1 MSKNLV
7 MILAGGEGRRLYP
20 LTRDRAKPA
29 VPFGGH
35 YRIIDFVLSNFV
47 NSGYFK
53 IKVLTQFMSESLN
66 KHVANGWRLSP
77 TIGHYID
84 CVPAQMRTGESW
96 FKGTADAIYQNSNII
111 EDENPDLV
119 FVFGGDHIYKMDVR
133 QMEQYHLQKN
143 ADVTIATVPY
153 PLQEASS
160 FGIVA
165 VDSNWQVIG
174 FQEKPK
180 NPKPI
185 PDRENYALV
194 SMGNYI
200 FKKDILIQA
209 LKKDAKKEGDHD
221 FGKNI
226 MPELFKSARVFAYDF
241 SANNVPGVE
250 AREKGY
256 WRDVGTI
263 DAYWEANMDLVSV
276 SPQLNLYNH
285 QWPIRTAPS
294 YLPPAK
300 FVFANIK
307 EERVGYATDSL
318 ISEGCIVSGGRVNS
332 CILSPGVRI
341 NSFSSVDES
350 ILMDGVNIGRY
361 SQIRRAIIDKDVDI
375 PPKSRIGF
383 DLEKD
388 KKRFFVTEKGIVVVP
403 KKTRFG
409 SSEASS

>member
-165 VDSNWQVIG
+165 VDSN
-174 FQEKPK
+174 
-180 NPKPI
+180 
-185 PDRENYALV
+185 
-194 SMGNYI
+194 
-200 FKKDILIQA
+200 
-209 LKKDAKKEGDHD
+209 
-221 FGKNI
+221 
-226 MPELFKSARVFAYDF
+226 
-241 SANNVPGVE
+241 
-250 AREKGY
+250 
-256 WRDVGTI
+256 
-263 DAYWEANMDLVSV
+263 
-276 SPQLNLYNH
+276 
-285 QWPIRTAPS
+285 
-294 YLPPAK
+294 
-300 FVFANIK
+300 
-307 EERVGYATDSL
+307 
-318 ISEGCIVSGGRVNS
+318 
-332 CILSPGVRI
+332 
-341 NSFSSVDES
+341 
-350 ILMDGVNIGRY
+350 
-361 SQIRRAIIDKDVDI
+361 
-375 PPKSRIGF
+375 
-383 DLEKD
+383 
-388 KKRFFVTEKGIVVVP
+388 
-403 KKTRFG
+403 
-409 SSEASS
+409 

>member
-7 MILAGGEGRRLYP
+7 MILAGGEGRRLFP

-53 IKVLTQFMSESLN
+53 LKILTQFMSESLN
-66 KHVANGWRLSP
+66 KHVSSGWRLSP
-77 TIGHYID
+77 TLGHYID

-96 FKGTADAIYQNSNII
+96 FKGTADAIYQNINII
-111 EDENPDLV
+111 EDEDPDLV

-133 QMEQYHLQKN
+133 LIENYHMEKD
-143 ADVTIATVPY
+143 ADITIAAVPY
-153 PLQEASS
+153 PLQEASN
-160 FGIVA
+160 FGVIV
-165 VDSNWQVIG
+165 VDPNWQIIG

-180 NPKPI
+180 NPTPI
-185 PDRENYALV
+185 PGQPDFALV

-200 FKKDILIQA
+200 FKKEVLLRA
-209 LKKDAKKEGDHD
+209 LKKDAQKEGDHD

-226 MPELFKSARVFAYDF
+226 IPDLVKTAKVFAYDF
-241 SANNVPGVE
+241 STNKVPGLE
-250 AREKGY
+250 DKERGY
-256 WRDVGTI
+256 WRDVGTV

-285 QWPIRTAPS
+285 RWPIRTTPS

-300 FVFANIK
+300 FVFANI
-307 EERVGYATDSL
+307 EEKRVGYATDSL
-318 ISEGCIVSGGRVNS
+318 ISEGCIISGGRLNRCVV
-332 CILSPGVRI
+332 SPGVRI
-341 NSFSSVDES
+341 NSFCVIEES
-350 ILMDGVNIGRY
+350 ILMDGVQVGRY
-361 SQIRRAIIDKDVDI
+361 AQIRRAIIDKDVEI
-375 PPKSRIGF
+375 PPRVRVGY

-388 KKRFFVTEKGIVVVP
+388 KKRFFVTENGVVVVP
-403 KKTRFG
+403 KKTKFDWVQEE
-409 SSEASS
+409 S

>member
-1 MSKNLV
+1 MPKSLV
-7 MILAGGEGRRLYP
+7 MVLAGGEGRRLYP
-20 LTRDRAKPA
+20 LTKDRAKPA

-66 KHVANGWRLSP
+66 KHVANGWSLSP
-77 TIGHYID
+77 TIGHYLD
-84 CVPAQMRTGESW
+84 CVHAQMRTGDSW

-111 EDENPDLV
+111 EDENPELV

-133 QMEQYHLQKN
+133 QMEQYHLQKD

-153 PLQEASS
+153 PLQEASN
-160 FGIVA
+160 FGVVA
-165 VDSNWQVIG
+165 VDANWQVVG

-180 NPKPI
+180 SPKPI
-185 PDRENYALV
+185 PNRSNFALV

-209 LKKDAKKEGDHD
+209 LKKDARKEGDHD

-241 SANNVPGVE
+241 STNNVPGVE
-250 AREKGY
+250 EKERGY

-276 SPQLNLYNH
+276 SPQLNLYN
-285 QWPIRTAPS
+285 QKWQIRTAPS

-318 ISEGCIVSGGRVNS
+318 ITEGCIISGGRVNK

-341 NSFSSVDES
+341 NSFSSIDES

-388 KKRFFVTEKGIVVVP
+388 KKRFIVTEKGIVVVP
-403 KKTRFG
+403 KKTKFDQIKD
-409 SSEASS
+409 A